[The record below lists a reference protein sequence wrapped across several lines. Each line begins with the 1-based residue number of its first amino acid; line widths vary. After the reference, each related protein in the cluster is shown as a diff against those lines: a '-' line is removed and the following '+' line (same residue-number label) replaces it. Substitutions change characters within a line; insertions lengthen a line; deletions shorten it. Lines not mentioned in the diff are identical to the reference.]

1 MSRKS
6 TMTPEWDAL
15 VNAVRFEAEKVKQS
29 PLDYIRDALDMSQST
44 FYRAARG
51 MQPWT
56 DQQRGTLEILADL
69 FDAPNPVE
77 ATPRRIPTL
86 VPLRMLGEALERGF
100 PPADRTLQKLRA
112 MYPETL
118 LLRLAE
124 SEDAPENILRAVT
137 ALLETSQ

>member
-1 MSRKS
+1 MGAA
-6 TMTPEWDAL
+6 WDAL
-15 VNAVRFEAEKVKQS
+15 VNAVREDAEKVKQS

-56 DQQRGTLEILADL
+56 DSQRNTLEVLAEL
-69 FDAPNPVE
+69 FDVANPIETSPQRV
-77 ATPRRIPTL
+77 PTL

-100 PPADRTLQKLRA
+100 PPADRTLHKLRV
-112 MYPETL
+112 MYPEPL

-137 ALLETSQ
+137 ALLESQ